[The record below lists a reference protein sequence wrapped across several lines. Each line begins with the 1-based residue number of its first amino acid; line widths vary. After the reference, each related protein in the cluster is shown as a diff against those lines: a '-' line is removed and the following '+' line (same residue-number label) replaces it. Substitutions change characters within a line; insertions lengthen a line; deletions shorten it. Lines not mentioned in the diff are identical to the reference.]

1 MNTIHFGSACAH
13 SCYIVSRCI
22 QLKETIDERNEELRI
37 AQKARLEL
45 EAELSANIK
54 LFQTTK

>member
-1 MNTIHFGSACAH
+1 MNTVHFGSTCAH
-13 SCYIVSRCI
+13 SYYIVSRCI
-22 QLKETIDERNEELRI
+22 QLKETIDERNEELKI

-45 EAELSANIK
+45 EAELSANTM